1 MTFLSLL
8 CQAAQGLASHSP
20 STQEGFALVV
30 PATWPERQEHL
41 TVWERSSIRFRLQQ
55 RCAAI
60 TSQVPCFTRTDAASS
75 YEIRSPRPPTLLS
88 SLPPTQ
94 LQALNSLLL
103 AHGKVI

>member
-1 MTFLSLL
+1 M
-8 CQAAQGLASHSP
+8 
-20 STQEGFALVV
+20 V

-41 TVWERSSIRFRLQQ
+41 TVWERSSMRFRLQQ

-75 YEIRSPRPPTLLS
+75 YKPRRPRPLTLLS
-88 SLPPTQ
+88 SLPPTL
-94 LQALNSLLL
+94 LQALNSLLP